1 MRAYIIR
8 RLLLIPPTL
17 FGITLLVFTITRL
30 VPGGPLEQA
39 LAEAQSMEA
48 GGGGGGGRNMA
59 LSEEQLDQLRE
70 YYGFDKPIVVSYFDW
85 LGKIL
90 RGDFGTSLRYQD
102 PVIGMILDR
111 VPIALYFGLVTALIT
126 YLITIPLGIFK
137 ALKHRTHA
145 DNISSI
151 LVFGGYAV
159 PGYALGSLLV
169 VFVCLRWGWFPAR
182 GWPESDF
189 ESMNSWGRIVD
200 LAQHTAMPL
209 VCYLLG
215 SFAFTTMLM
224 KNQLMDN
231 LAADYVRTSVAKGL
245 SFRQAVVRH
254 ALRNSLIPIATTLGQ
269 LITIFV
275 AGSFLI
281 EVIFDIDGIGLLG
294 FKSLIDRD
302 YTVVMGI
309 LTISAALM
317 LLGNLISDIIVASVD
332 PRVKFK

>member
-39 LAEAQSMEA
+39 LAEAQSLEA

-59 LSEEQLDQLRE
+59 LSEEQLDQLKE
-70 YYGFDKPIVVSYFDW
+70 YYGFDKPIVVSYFEW
-85 LGKIL
+85 LGKLIQ
-90 RGDFGTSLRYQD
+90 GDFGTSLRYQD
-102 PVIGMILDR
+102 PVLGMILDR

-126 YLITIPLGIFK
+126 YLISIPLGIFK

-151 LVFGGYAV
+151 LVFGGYAI

-182 GWPESDF
+182 GWPETDF
-189 ESMNSWGRIVD
+189 EYMSFWGKIVD
-200 LAQHTAMPL
+200 LSQHTAMPL

-231 LAADYVRTSVAKGL
+231 LAADYVRTAVAKGL

-275 AGSFLI
+275 TGSFLI